1 MNRTMIVKHTA
12 DRRGNPLA
20 CVHNLPGEGA
30 EFSAGQ
36 LRRLARA
43 LETIADECDQGAG
56 LAYPET
62 ALYDLE
68 AESENPFVAYR
79 DQITGGYS
87 TAHRLA
93 ALVLNLYNGAAFAVR
108 LDTLLSSADEKHA
121 RIALE
126 LLAWYARHG
135 ENCPEFMALAG
146 QLAYEALRTQ
156 RRNT

>member
-1 MNRTMIVKHTA
+1 MTRTLIVKHTV
-12 DRRGNPLA
+12 DRFGKPLA
-20 CVHNLPGEGA
+20 VVHNLPGEGA
-30 EFSAGQ
+30 EFSSGQ
-36 LRRLARA
+36 LRQLARA
-43 LETIADECDQGAG
+43 LETIADECAQGAG

-87 TAHRLA
+87 TAQRLA
-93 ALVLNLYNGAAFAVR
+93 ALVLNLYNGAAHRVR
-108 LDTLLSSADEKHA
+108 LDTLLSSADEKHT

-135 ENCPEFMALAG
+135 ENCPEFMALARE
-146 QLAYEALRTQ
+146 LAEQARA
-156 RRNT
+156 